1 MIFRRYGYEWH
12 SNNVFRRLRENEET
26 NAKLRNIVHLRD
38 KQIDD
43 FVCIFQKIGIDRD
56 VINKIDQKTINV
68 FQDFSIDLED
78 VLKYRIEFE
87 CFK

>member
-1 MIFRRYGYEWH
+1 MNGTVIMSLEDYEKMKKQTQ
-12 SNNVFRRLRENEET
+12 NLET
-26 NAKLRNIVHLRD
+26 SVHLRD
-38 KQIDD
+38 NQIDD

-78 VLKYRIEFE
+78 ALKYRIEFE

>member
-1 MIFRRYGYEWH
+1 MNGTVTMPLEDYEKIKKKI
-12 SNNVFRRLRENEET
+12 NNLELDAYRMEKE
-26 NAKLRNIVHLRD
+26 
-38 KQIDD
+38 IDD

-56 VINKIDQKTINV
+56 VINKINQKTINV

-78 VLKYRIEFE
+78 ALKYRIEFE

>member
-1 MIFRRYGYEWH
+1 MNGTVIMSLEDYEKMKKQMQ
-12 SNNVFRRLRENEET
+12 NLET
-26 NAKLRNIVHLRD
+26 SVHRRD

-43 FVCIFQKIGIDRD
+43 FVCIFQKIGIDRY

-68 FQDFSIDLED
+68 FQDFSTDLED
-78 VLKYRIEFE
+78 ALKYRIEFE